1 MDVLMCEKKKIIIN
15 PGCIGCGLCES
26 IAPDVFAVR
35 NISTVKDTYDYD
47 LNADNINKAAQLCP
61 VGAITVQE

>member
-1 MDVLMCEKKKIIIN
+1 MCEKKKVTIN

-26 IAPDVFAVR
+26 IAPDVFIVK
-35 NISTVKDTYDYD
+35 NISTVKDAYDYD
-47 LNADNINKAAQLCP
+47 RNADKIKKAAQLCP